1 MRDEILKW
9 LKYAVRSPI
18 QHNQD
23 SQGTFNSK
31 VHEYKSNGDKEAYI
45 EIVVEAWGIH
55 DAAMFFENEIIKS
68 LEEKPQLKLSQVDDK
83 KYFGVVRTTKFL
95 NRVLRVEQG

>member
-1 MRDEILKW
+1 M
-9 LKYAVRSPI
+9 KYAVRSPI

-83 KYFGVVRTTKFL
+83 NTLGLSELQSF
-95 NRVLRVEQG
+95 